1 MGMIKK
7 LITQMKQRL
16 NNTISDYRS
25 INTDCTFYPYKRD
38 EQNFVI
44 PNDTPKAALCKNG
57 LPIPPQNLWI
67 GYGKTKEKYLD
78 SGKKDLETVLCLLAK
93 TDFSLTS
100 QKRVLDFGCG
110 AGRMMRN
117 IDQAGEVWGTDISAD
132 HIYWCKENLNPPL
145 RFVTSTSLPHL
156 PFEDR
161 YFDLIYCGSVFTH
174 IDDLTEAWLLEL
186 RRILVP
192 QGRIFITI
200 QDHHTMQLLETDY
213 KDSFLARKMRQNEF
227 YMKANRAFK
236 MMSIGRDTNSYV
248 FYDRQYFCK
257 ILSQMFEVLSVVPEA
272 YGYQTGIIVTKN

>member
-1 MGMIKK
+1 MIKK
-7 LITQMKQRL
+7 LKKQMQQWRNK
-16 NNTISDYRS
+16 NIFNFRS
-25 INTDCTFYPYKRD
+25 IKTDSIFFPYKGG
-38 EQNFVI
+38 EENFI
-44 PNDTPKAALCKNG
+44 ITNDSLESDLCDKG

-78 SGKKDLETVLCLLAK
+78 SGKKDVETMLSLLAK
-93 TDFSLTS
+93 TDFSITS

-132 HIYWCKENLNPPL
+132 HIYWCKQNLNPPL
-145 RFVTSTSLPHL
+145 RFVTSTLLPHL

-174 IDDLTEAWLLEL
+174 MDDLTEAWLLEL
-186 RRILVP
+186 RRILVQ
-192 QGRIFITI
+192 QGRIFLTI

-213 KDSFLARKMRQNEF
+213 KESFLARKMRQNEF

-236 MMSIGRDTNSYV
+236 MMSIDRNTYSHV
-248 FYDRQYFCK
+248 FYDCNYFCK
-257 ILSQMFEVLSVVPEA
+257 ILNQMFEVLSVVPEA